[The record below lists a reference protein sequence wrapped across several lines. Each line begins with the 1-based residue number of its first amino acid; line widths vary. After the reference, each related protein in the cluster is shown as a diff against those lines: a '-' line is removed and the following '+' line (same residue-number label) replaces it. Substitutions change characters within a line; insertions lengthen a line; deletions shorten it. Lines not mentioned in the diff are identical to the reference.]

1 MATIS
6 PPSSRPS
13 TPPPEA
19 SLSTL
24 SDLLERYLHLLDQY
38 TTLRAQLSQD
48 LSSGFLSLAQ
58 ANFNAPSHVR
68 RYGQDLYDERM
79 RATLRVD

>member
-48 LSSGFLSLAQ
+48 LSSVRIAKLVC
-58 ANFNAPSHVR
+58 APTK
-68 RYGQDLYDERM
+68 L
-79 RATLRVD
+79 TT